1 MEAAGI
7 QEGSTSIQTKD
18 CKNSPLKLFLFNEG
32 IELQRSKRDVNNFD
46 ADFTKEEPRL
56 TPVDAEAVRSINQ
69 EEFAG
74 FSFVND
80 DFIPSRFLRG
90 PVT

>member
-1 MEAAGI
+1 MI
-7 QEGSTSIQTKD
+7 FVTVY
-18 CKNSPLKLFLFNEG
+18 FF
-32 IELQRSKRDVNNFD
+32 LQRSKRDVNNFD

-56 TPVDAEAVRSINQ
+56 TPVDTEAVRTINQ
-69 EEFAG
+69 EEFDG